1 MYYKRYEVQWR
12 MSLFFSA
19 SILAGAFSGLL
30 AFAIAKMHDVG
41 GLEAW
46 RWYAVLHVGRISVA
60 NIVMQDL
67 YPRRSSYSDRR
78 HYGKMVD
85 S

>member
-1 MYYKRYEVQWR
+1 MYYQRYEVQWR

-30 AFAIAKMHDVG
+30 AYAIANMGGVG

-46 RWYAVLHVGRISVA
+46 RWYARGLPQR
-60 NIVMQDL
+60 
-67 YPRRSSYSDRR
+67 
-78 HYGKMVD
+78 D
-85 S
+85 SE